1 MMWGLGDVY
10 IIFGDSARSDGS
22 NIHGVFK
29 NLQSAEE
36 EKKRLEEWRPFEEF
50 HIEVHGLYE

>member
-1 MMWGLGDVY
+1 MMWCLGDVY

-22 NIHGVFK
+22 NIYGVFK

-36 EKKRLEEWRPFEEF
+36 QKKHLEEWSPFEEF